1 MDIIVTLFKYFSK
14 FVKKEILQAMLV
26 NSEGSQQPGY
36 AEIEAEILN
45 QPDDFVIDDIDM
57 FVFSTNEKF
66 VSDRMKNVDKISLF
80 VEYGAFAYDPTK
92 PLGVRQKLAVH
103 VAFPYSMA
111 NNDNLNETLLMN
123 RMHNVL
129 CTVLDQ
135 MEADQTDLEF
145 CGTRELINF
154 PAEIVPIEPMLFYDR
169 SGWMAIFD
177 HSVTNMQ

>member
-1 MDIIVTLFKYFSK
+1 MDIIITLFKYFSK
-14 FVKKEILQAMLV
+14 FVSKDILQAMLV
-26 NSEGSQQPGY
+26 NPEGSQQPGY
-36 AEIEAEILN
+36 VEIEAEILN
-45 QPDDFVIDDIDM
+45 QPDDYIIDDIEM

-66 VSDRMKNVDKISLF
+66 VSDRMKNVEKISLF
-80 VEYGAFAYDPTK
+80 VEYGALAYNPTS

-129 CTVLDQ
+129 CTILDQ
-135 MEADQTDLEF
+135 METDQTDLEF
-145 CGTRELINF
+145 CGTRELIKF

-177 HSVTNMQ
+177 HSVTKV

>member
-1 MDIIVTLFKYFSK
+1 MDIIITLFKYFSK
-14 FVKKEILQAMLV
+14 FVSKDILQAMLV
-26 NSEGSQQPGY
+26 NPEGSQQPGY

-45 QPDDFVIDDIDM
+45 QPDDYIIDDIEM

-66 VSDRMKNVDKISLF
+66 VSDRMKNVEKISLF
-80 VEYGAFAYDPTK
+80 VEYGAFNYNPTT
-92 PLGVRQKLAVH
+92 PLGIRQKLAVH

-135 MEADQTDLEF
+135 MEADQADLEF
-145 CGTRELINF
+145 CGTRELISF